1 VERRASPPS
10 NGLSAAFASILIES
24 PTLATYPAAL
34 PSTSVHMASQVKPTT
49 SPRREIPKRLTI
61 RSLLTPHLGSLVL
74 GFIAIAG
81 ESAANLLQPWPLKIV
96 LDDVL
101 RGKESHGWAM
111 RIVHS
116 FVGTDKMAILEFACV
131 AVLAVAVLDAI
142 CTYGEKY
149 LTTSVGQWVSYDLRL
164 TIYSHIQK
172 LSLAFHDHKRTGD
185 LISRV
190 TDDIE
195 AIQSFI
201 MNGLLGV
208 LINAMTLLGMVVVM
222 FSLNWQFTLV
232 ALSVVPILFAMVYSY
247 TRRIKKAAREVRKK
261 EGEITSVVEE
271 VLSSIR
277 VVKAFAREDYEVQ
290 RLEQESLEAVDI
302 SLRARSLKA
311 KLTPLVGIVVA
322 AGTGL
327 VLWFGAR
334 LVMAGSFS
342 AGELVVFIL
351 YLGKMYKPMQE
362 ISKMTDT
369 YSKAA
374 VGYERIQEVLHTHV
388 EVKDSPRARPTPKL
402 KGDIQFDKVSFSYD
416 GGGTPVLNNVS
427 FEIKA
432 GQVAAFVGPTGAG
445 KTSIIGLI
453 PRFYDPDSG
462 VVKVDGTDIKQF
474 QQKSLRG
481 QMSFVLQE
489 TVLFH
494 APVWKNIA
502 YGKPNCTRSEI
513 IKAAELANATEFIDK
528 LPDGYDT
535 VLGERGMTLSGG
547 QRQRI
552 AMARAVIRNTPIL
565 ILDEPTSGLDSAS
578 EKLVFEALDRL
589 MEGRT
594 VVVIAHRLSTIQR
607 ADVILVVK
615 DGEIVERGKH
625 SELMELNG
633 LYAELHNLQFKE
645 EGAELSKVS

>member
-1 VERRASPPS
+1 MSSHAKAV
-10 NGLSAAFASILIES
+10 AAI
-24 PTLATYPAAL
+24 
-34 PSTSVHMASQVKPTT
+34 
-49 SPRREIPKRLTI
+49 RREIPKRLTI
-61 RSLLTPHLGSLVL
+61 RSLLTPHLGSLIL

-111 RIVHS
+111 RAVHS

-131 AVLAVAVLDAI
+131 AVLAIAVLDAI

-208 LINAMTLLGMVVVM
+208 VINAMTLLGMVGVM
-222 FSLNWQFTLV
+222 FFLNWQFTLI

-334 LVMAGSFS
+334 LVIGGSFS

-351 YLGKMYKPMQE
+351 YLAKMYKPMQE

-388 EVKDSPRARPTPKL
+388 EVKDLPRARCAPKL

-416 GGGTPVLNNVS
+416 GGGTPVLKNVS

-474 QQKSLRG
+474 QQKSLRS

-494 APVWKNIA
+494 APVWTNIA
-502 YGKPNCTRSEI
+502 YGKPNCTCSEI
-513 IKAAELANATEFIDK
+513 IEAAELANATEFIDR

-565 ILDEPTSGLDSAS
+565 ILDEPTSGLDSSS

-607 ADVILVVK
+607 ADVIFVVK
-615 DGEIVERGKH
+615 EGEIVEQGKH
-625 SELMELNG
+625 RELMQLNG

-645 EGAELSKVS
+645 EDAKLSKAS

>member
-1 VERRASPPS
+1 M
-10 NGLSAAFASILIES
+10 
-24 PTLATYPAAL
+24 ATNAKSVTGPAR
-34 PSTSVHMASQVKPTT
+34 P
-49 SPRREIPKRLTI
+49 IPKRLSMG
-61 RSLLTPHLGSLVL
+61 SLLRPHLGALTL

-81 ESAANLLQPWPLKIV
+81 ESAANLLQPWPLKVV

-101 RGKESHGWAM
+101 RSHQSHGWAM
-111 RIVHS
+111 RIVHQL
-116 FVGTDKMAILEFACV
+116 VGAAPVALLEFACA
-131 AVLAVAVLDAI
+131 AVLAIAVLDAI

-164 TIYSHIQK
+164 AIYSHIQR
-172 LSLAFHDHKRTGD
+172 LSLAFHDQRRAGD

-190 TDDIE
+190 TNDIE

-208 LINAMTLLGMVVVM
+208 LINAMTLTGMIAVM
-222 FSLNWQFTLV
+222 FYLNWRLTLI
-232 ALSVVPILFAMVYSY
+232 ALSVVPVLFAMVYVY
-247 TRRIKKAAREVRKK
+247 TRRIKKASREVRKK

-271 VLSSIR
+271 ALSSIR
-277 VVKAFAREDYEVQ
+277 VVKAFAREDFEVQ
-290 RLEQESLEAVDI
+290 RLGRESLEAVEI

-322 AGTGL
+322 IGTGL

-334 LVMAGSFS
+334 LVLEGALTAGS
-342 AGELVVFIL
+342 LVVFIL

-362 ISKMTDT
+362 ISKMADT

-374 VGYERIQEVLHTHV
+374 VGYERIQEILQTHV
-388 EVKDSPRARPTPKL
+388 EVKDAPRARRAPKF
-402 KGDIQFDKVSFSYD
+402 KGDIEFENVSFSYNS
-416 GGGTPVLNNVS
+416 GPQVLRKIKLQMKAAQVS
-427 FEIKA
+427 A
-432 GQVAAFVGPTGAG
+432 LVGPTGAG
-445 KTSIIGLI
+445 KTSIISLI
-453 PRFYDPDSG
+453 PRFYDPDEG
-462 VVKVDGTDIKQF
+462 VIRIDGIDIKQF
-474 QQKSLRG
+474 QQKSLRS

-494 APVWKNIA
+494 APVWQNIA
-502 YGKPNCTRSEI
+502 YGKPTCTRAEI
-513 IKAAELANATEFIDK
+513 IKAADIANASEFIEK
-528 LPDGYDT
+528 LSDGYDT

-552 AMARAVIRNTPIL
+552 AIARAVIRNTPIL
-565 ILDEPTSGLDSAS
+565 ILDEPTTGLDSAS

-607 ADVILVVK
+607 ADAIFVVK
-615 DGEIVERGKH
+615 EGEIVERGKH
-625 SELMELNG
+625 DELVANSGRYRQLYELKQVQPVG
-633 LYAELHNLQFKE
+633 E
-645 EGAELSKVS
+645 VST